1 MEPTESPPKPKR
13 RPGRPKRADAPII
26 DWDEV
31 DRLLVFGERCVDSTT
46 GQEAIKFPSLREL
59 GQRLGVSAHRVWQYS
74 NKARCYK
81 RRAEAHLKTQARFE
95 DKVIEKVAS
104 ARALATG
111 DLVRVTDTFISAFE
125 RELSEGRVRA
135 DSPADFDR
143 LSRLRELL
151 LGRSDTRSELHGELS
166 LSAIQERHRKLRGQ
180 VEGMTPA
187 LTGTGD
193 ATPRELAGVV
203 DADSRE
209 IGGELDAGGREL
221 RGEEAGDDARH

>member
-1 MEPTESPPKPKR
+1 MEPTDPPPKPKR

-46 GQEAIKFPSLREL
+46 GQEAIRFPSLAVL
-59 GQRLGVSAHRVWQYS
+59 GKRYGVSAHRVWQYS

-81 RRAEAHLKTQARFE
+81 RRAEAQLKTQARFE
-95 DKVIEKVAS
+95 DKVVEKIAS

-111 DLVRVTDTFISAFE
+111 DLVRVADTFLSAFG

-143 LSRLRELL
+143 VARLRELL
-151 LGRSDTRSELHGELS
+151 VGGADSRQELRGELT
-166 LSAIQERHRKLRGQ
+166 LSAIQERHRRLRARVDGL
-180 VEGMTPA
+180 TP
-187 LTGTGD
+187 
-193 ATPRELAGVV
+193 ELAGTV
-203 DADSRE
+203 E
-209 IGGELDAGGREL
+209 GELGDARDAGGRDEL
-221 RGEEAGDDARH
+221 GGEENRDGAAR